1 MIATILNTKRDQI
14 QSKLLEDSKEKNI
27 NRLIELTFNT
37 AKVLNRTGSKSW
49 KAELRRLKNNL
60 LKVKGNKR
68 KICRVAKISKMSKYF
83 VKLKQVK
90 NLFNALTR
98 GENSLFYSAD

>member
-37 AKVLNRTGSKSW
+37 AKMLNRTGSKS
-49 KAELRRLKNNL
+49 
-60 LKVKGNKR
+60 
-68 KICRVAKISKMSKYF
+68 
-83 VKLKQVK
+83 
-90 NLFNALTR
+90 
-98 GENSLFYSAD
+98 

>member
-37 AKVLNRTGSKSW
+37 AKMLNRTGSKSW

-68 KICRVAKISKMSKYF
+68 KYVELQRF
-83 VKLKQVK
+83 LKWA
-90 NLFNALTR
+90 NIL
-98 GENSLFYSAD
+98 